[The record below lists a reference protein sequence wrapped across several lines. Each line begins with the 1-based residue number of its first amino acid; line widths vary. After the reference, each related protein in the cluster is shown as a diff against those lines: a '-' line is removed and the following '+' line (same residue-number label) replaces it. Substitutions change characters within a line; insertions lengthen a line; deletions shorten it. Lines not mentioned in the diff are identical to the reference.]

1 MKNRPETW
9 DLRPASFKPLVLL
22 LAVTLGLSACDI
34 NDPDGFE
41 RDYIVEAYL
50 EALQPLGQVRLS
62 QSVPIDGVFDFD
74 ALSVGGAEVRML
86 LENEDGSVE
95 TVYEFAPSPSERGIY
110 RAVDASAVAQ
120 PRRTYR
126 LEVNIPD
133 GSALSASTIVPD
145 TFTVVQVNNIN
156 GVYASNDQVSVD
168 LTPSFYPGRQSYYIF
183 TVESLQP
190 TQDNLVPFIFAII
203 DDNGD
208 GVLDEEDDFEP
219 DDLLDIRIGNSPPLN
234 EANYTVNPDGS
245 LNVPLPWLAVA
256 FYGPT
261 TIAASALDDNLY
273 DFIRSEAV
281 QQGGSTLSPGEVP
294 NILTR
299 VDGGKGVFG
308 SFARVFQEGVLV
320 REN

>member
-1 MKNRPETW
+1 MTTNRLPRLALLLT
-9 DLRPASFKPLVLL
+9 LVLGV
-22 LAVTLGLSACDI
+22 AACDI

-41 RDYIVEAYL
+41 QEYIVEAYL
-50 EALQPLGQVRLS
+50 EAMQPLGHVRLS

-86 LENEDGSVE
+86 LEAPDGSIE
-95 TVYEFAPSPSERGIY
+95 RTLDFAPSPSERGIY
-110 RAVDASAVAQ
+110 RALDASAIAL

-126 LEVNIPD
+126 LEVSIPD
-133 GSALSASTIVPD
+133 GSMLSASTIVPD
-145 TFTVVQVNNIN
+145 TFSVVQVNNLTAT
-156 GVYASNDQVSVD
+156 YATDDQVSVD
-168 LTPSFYPGRQSYYIF
+168 LTPSFYPGRQSYYLF

-190 TQDNLVPFIFAII
+190 TQDNLVPFIFAFL
-203 DDNGD
+203 DENGD
-208 GVLDEEDDFEP
+208 GELDDDDDFEP

-234 EANYTVNPDGS
+234 EANYTLNADGS

-299 VDGGKGVFG
+299 IEGGKGVFG
-308 SFARVFQEGVLV
+308 SFARVFQEGIFV
-320 REN
+320 REE

>member
-1 MKNRPETW
+1 MTR
-9 DLRPASFKPLVLL
+9 LALL
-22 LAVTLGLSACDI
+22 LALTLGVGACDI
-34 NDPDGFE
+34 SDPDGFE
-41 RDYIVEAYL
+41 REYIVEAYL
-50 EALQPLGQVRLS
+50 EAMQPIGQVRLS

-86 LENEDGSVE
+86 LEAPDGSIE
-95 TVYEFAPSPSERGIY
+95 RTLDFAPSPSERGIY
-110 RAVDASAVAQ
+110 RALDASAVAL

-133 GSALSASTIVPD
+133 GSTLSASTIVPD
-145 TFTVVQVNNIN
+145 TFSVVRVNNPSA
-156 GVYASNDQVSVD
+156 VYASDDQVSLD
-168 LTPSFYPGRQSYYIF
+168 LTPSFYPGRQSYYLF

-190 TQDNLVPFIFAII
+190 TQDNLVPFIFAFI

-208 GVLDEEDDFEP
+208 GVLDADDDFEP

-234 EANYTVNPDGS
+234 EANYTVNADGS

-261 TIAASALDDNLY
+261 TTAASALDDNLY

-299 VDGGKGVFG
+299 IEGGKGVFG
-308 SFARVFQEGVLV
+308 SFARVFQEGIVV
-320 REN
+320 REE